1 MLRGVRVDFI
11 FSYITI
17 TDKAS
22 TWSQTGVMHTSNEML
37 LNEAYAKVLRSSD
50 KEKSISPHV
59 TNITPIP
66 AVASELLHPQSSER

>member
-11 FSYITI
+11 FSYI

-37 LNEAYAKVLRSSD
+37 SNEAYAKVLRSSD
-50 KEKSISPHV
+50 KEKSTSPHV

-66 AVASELLHPQSSER
+66 AVASELLHSQSSER